1 MPLTTEEM
9 LARLDNA
16 GYIVLFEM
24 QRVTQMKIGFVWA
37 CHADKRRHMRDWKSI
52 QLVLACYNGA
62 AVGKYRWP
70 ELRVTSCTAQVG
82 RLMSNKTRMKA
93 SSALTT
99 MNRLHACVRISHFM

>member
-1 MPLTTEEM
+1 
-9 LARLDNA
+9 
-16 GYIVLFEM
+16 M

-70 ELRVTSCTAQVG
+70 ELRVTSCTAQEV
-82 RLMSNKTRMKA
+82 LIPEMLLTLSWPNA
-93 SSALTT
+93 SRATKLP
-99 MNRLHACVRISHFM
+99 RI